1 MIFPTLV
8 AFPLG
13 QTHNPKFWITSSWCY
28 HDVEKKNLP
37 YKKQDQD
44 IGRDLYINKTNFPIF
59 WVNFVFYL
67 WNGWRL
73 SVAWLICGMSLFIV
87 SNKKININFFF
98 FLIHTTMHF
107 FFFWGSRFGIV
118 FTLPPSTSCECN
130 VMFDSIIINSWKST
144 ETDTTIS
151 HG

>member
-8 AFPLG
+8 AFPLA

-37 YKKQDQD
+37 YKKLDQD

-59 WVNFVFYL
+59 CVNFLFYL

-87 SNKKININFFF
+87 SNKKVNINFFF
-98 FLIHTTMHF
+98 NSYYHAPLFFL
-107 FFFWGSRFGIV
+107 GSRFGIV

-144 ETDTTIS
+144 ETDTIIS